1 VHCAPETRKNEHD
14 ILKCGAIADE
24 NAHSQPIVVGV
35 EGLKVGQAVKGQ
47 FGELVKTT
55 NWFSLVQTMGIM
67 AALMFTA
74 VAARQNAKEKEI
86 KNILALEQQHRALWE
101 DARKRGD
108 LKRVFDETA
117 KLDTPNT
124 IAENTFLNMALVHFQ
139 TGWQMSLAG
148 SVHSP
153 ETQAADIRGFFS
165 LPLPRAVWEKTKQF
179 KNPKFV
185 GFVTRALERH
195 QA

>member
-1 VHCAPETRKNEHD
+1 M
-14 ILKCGAIADE
+14 AD
-24 NAHSQPIVVGV
+24 SSSWLQ
-35 EGLKVGQAVKGQ
+35 
-47 FGELVKTT
+47 T
-55 NWFSLVQTMGIM
+55 NWFSLVQTVGIM
-67 AALMFTA
+67 AGLMFTA

-101 DARKRGD
+101 DARKRED

-117 KLDTPNT
+117 KLDTPIT
-124 IAENTFLNMALVHFQ
+124 TAESTFLNMALVHFQ

-153 ETQAADIRGFFS
+153 ETLAADIRGFFS
-165 LPLPRAVWEKTKQF
+165 LPLPHAVWEKTKQF

-185 GFVTRALERH
+185 RFVTRALKRH